1 MKKRFIYILSVT
13 LALALCLMGC
23 GGGNKVGM
31 ASQSGS
37 ASQSMAAS
45 AATNGSAAWDR
56 DMAEVVA
63 EPYFPEPTE
72 SEYQY
77 DYDSVSEEAGFS
89 TSENPATAAESVAPP
104 DSRKIIR
111 HANMDLETME
121 FDAALADIQKMVAGA
136 GGYIESQS
144 QGGGTSYA
152 YQGRYQE
159 ERYANIQ
166 ARVPSDKLDGV
177 MASVGGVC
185 NVLSQSESMDDIT
198 DSYYDARARLDTLR
212 IQEER
217 LLAILEKA
225 EKLEDVITL
234 ESALSEVRY
243 QIESLTATLRR
254 MDNQVTY
261 SYLNLY
267 LQEVV
272 EYQQIQEKPRTYGE
286 RMREAAGDGV
296 EAMVDGLQEFS
307 LLAVRMGPSL
317 LVWVVIIAVIVLIIR
332 AIAKANAKRR
342 EEKGLPPRKPPLTY
356 TTGTPGQSG
365 FQRYPKA
372 PPTPQAAPAEEQPKN
387 EGDGE

>member
-1 MKKRFIYILSVT
+1 MKKRFIYILSAA

-23 GGGNKVGM
+23 GKSSG
-31 ASQSGS
+31 GS
-37 ASQSMAAS
+37 ASQAMAAP
-45 AATNGSAAWDR
+45 AATNGSAAWDK
-56 DMAEVVA
+56 DMSAAV
-63 EPYFPEPTE
+63 PYLPEPEE

-77 DYDSVSEEAGFS
+77 DYDGISETPSAEAPS
-89 TSENPATAAESVAPP
+89 TAAESAAPP

-111 HANMDLETME
+111 HANMELETME
-121 FDAALADIQKMVAGA
+121 YDAALSDIQKAVAAA

-166 ARVPSDKLDGV
+166 ARIPSEKLDGV
-177 MASVGGVC
+177 MTSVGGLC

-198 DSYYDARARLDTLR
+198 DSYYDARARLDTLE

-225 EKLEDVITL
+225 ERLEDVITL
-234 ESALSEVRY
+234 ESALSDVRY

-286 RMREAAGDGV
+286 RMKEAAGDGV
-296 EAMVDGLQEFS
+296 EAMVDGLEDFS
-307 LLAVRMGPSL
+307 LAAVRMGPSL
-317 LVWVVIIAVIVLIIR
+317 LVWVAIIAAVVLLVR
-332 AIAKANAKRR
+332 AIARANAKRR

-356 TTGTPGQSG
+356 TTGTPGRTG
-365 FQRYPKA
+365 FQRYPQQTA
-372 PPTPQAAPAEEQPKN
+372 PPPEAPPRDKEQEEQSQ
-387 EGDGE
+387 

>member
-1 MKKRFIYILSVT
+1 MKKRLFYILSVT
-13 LALALCLMGC
+13 LALGLCLMGC
-23 GGGNKVGM
+23 GGGNRSG
-31 ASQSGS
+31 GS
-37 ASQSMAAS
+37 ASQAMAS
-45 AATNGSAAWDR
+45 PAAANGSAAWDR
-56 DMAEVVA
+56 DMAEIV
-63 EPYFPEPTE
+63 EQPYWPEPEE

-77 DYDSVSEEAGFS
+77 DSSDEAGFS
-89 TSENPATAAESVAPP
+89 AAENPATAAGSVAPP

-121 FDAALADIQKMVAGA
+121 FDTALSDIQRMVASA

-166 ARVPSDKLDGV
+166 ARVPSDQLDGV

-198 DSYYDARARLDTLR
+198 DSYYDAQARLDTLR

-254 MDNQVTY
+254 MNNQVAY

-272 EYQQIQEKPRTYGE
+272 EYQQIQEKPRTYGD

-296 EAMVDGLQEFS
+296 EAMVEGLQDFS
-307 LLAVRMGPSL
+307 LAAARMGPSL
-317 LVWVVIIAVIVLIIR
+317 LVWVVIIVLIALLIR
-332 AIAKANAKRR
+332 AIARANAKRR

-356 TTGTPGQSG
+356 TTGTHGRTG
-365 FQRYPKA
+365 FQRYPKV
-372 PPTPQAAPAEEQPKN
+372 PPTQTDPPEERPGN
-387 EGDGE
+387 EGDGEPPRQDQ